1 MFVLG
6 AANLPLT
13 GEYEGA
19 NILDIAPTLMDLAGY
34 SIPESMQGKSLVA
47 GMEKRDTKSGGEG
60 GADGEDLI
68 FERLSGLGYI

>member
-6 AANLPLT
+6 SPNLPLT

-34 SIPESMQGKSLVA
+34 SVPESMQGKSLVA

-68 FERLSGLGYI
+68 FERPQRLGYI